1 MCSGPKD
8 QNRGALIDEQLAK
21 DKVTVWGDKFSTQT
35 KTILKALDYCGIAYN
50 YENIETNLGELKD
63 DEFAYQSILSQ
74 SKELKELM
82 QSQSEYAAANASQNS
97 KNANILRHQL
107 IVCDQETFVKYV
119 KEAKQEFKNKLFPD
133 KEEET
138 VVEIK
143 TYMIWYD
150 QVLKPSSTRF
160 IKAKIQE
167 MKK

>member
-1 MCSGPKD
+1 M
-8 QNRGALIDEQLAK
+8 
-21 DKVTVWGDKFSTQT
+21 QT
-35 KTILKALDYCGIAYN
+35 
-50 YENIETNLGELKD
+50 
-63 DEFAYQSILSQ
+63 
-74 SKELKELM
+74 
-82 QSQSEYAAANASQNS
+82 QSEYAAANGGQNS

-107 IVCDQETFVKYV
+107 IVCDQDTFVKYV

-133 KEEET
+133 NDEDT